1 MKCSGLREYGKV
13 SKPCGRRAKDEFDG
27 FCSAEHRNDAEKYLG
42 AGAFNTHQR
51 SIKEVASNPNLIKAF
66 NDQLRVQFVSMIE
79 ARKHSESQAFLNHIG
94 GQYMQGMQSAWRE
107 ADAVSGAS
115 APLLLENAVTV
126 AEIRRSAKRR
136 GEAQNLASVLYERIA
151 SYTVLE
157 IEDDSGGSSGRSSK
171 RSKSRDD
178 VGLLEDQPENEP
190 VDPLTLSQKLNEV
203 NLQNACNT
211 PLPVADDDD
220 DLMED

>member
-1 MKCSGLREYGKV
+1 MKCSGLREYAKV

-27 FCSAEHRNDAEKYLG
+27 FCSSEHRNDAERLLG
-42 AGAFNTHQR
+42 QNAFNTHQQ
-51 SIKEVASNPNLIKAF
+51 SMKHVAGNPSLIKAF

-115 APLLLENAVTV
+115 APLLLENAVAV
-126 AEIRRSAKRR
+126 AETRRSAKRR
-136 GEAQNLASVLYERIA
+136 VEVPNLASMLYERIA

-157 IEDDSGGSSGRSSK
+157 LEDDSGGSSGRSSK
-171 RSKSRDD
+171 RGKSRDD
-178 VGLLEDQPENEP
+178 VGLLEDQPEIYEP
-190 VDPLTLSQKLNEV
+190 VDPLTLSQRLNEI
-203 NLQNACNT
+203 NLQTACNT
-211 PLPVADDDD
+211 PLPADDD
-220 DLMED
+220 DLMSD